1 MSDSGRAPSF
11 VTKVIYH
18 NIFSVIFPKERP
30 DMLRLN
36 LIMDI
41 LRDVYQAAEKLKQ
54 SRELHDL
61 APDI

>member
-1 MSDSGRAPSF
+1 
-11 VTKVIYH
+11 
-18 NIFSVIFPKERP
+18 
-30 DMLRLN
+30 

-61 APDI
+61 APDIW